1 MTTEGGP
8 SDDQPVDDDFDK
20 TVGAN
25 VRRYRMARGLSQ
37 AELADALSRH
47 AGERIHQQTI
57 QKIEKGSRPLKYS
70 EAVQL
75 SSVLQIQL
83 YELRVGESEASV
95 NAFLVA
101 CISELSK
108 RNAEI
113 TELAQKLAD
122 DLLVLARALSL
133 VTSDNANDTE
143 GQKRTERMAAIAES
157 FLHRNWGR
165 TLNREIM
172 TALSQH
178 PFLADMREE
187 FESSSYLEV
196 LEKVLKHPV
205 VIHPSWSQLPP
216 RELLTRRPMRDDDTD
231 A

>member
-8 SDDQPVDDDFDK
+8 SDDQVDDDFDK

-37 AELADALSRH
+37 AELADILSKQ

-75 SSVLQIQL
+75 SSVLQIPL
-83 YELRVGESEASV
+83 YELRAGESEASAS
-95 NAFLVA
+95 AFLVA

-108 RNAEI
+108 RNAET

-133 VTSDNANDTE
+133 VASDNADDAE
-143 GQKRTERMAAIAES
+143 GEKKPERMVAVAES
-157 FLHRNWGR
+157 FLHRNWGK

-178 PFLADMREE
+178 AFLADMREE

-196 LEKVLKHPV
+196 LEKVLEYPV
-205 VIHPSWSQLPP
+205 MIHPSWSQLPP

-231 A
+231 T